1 MNARKKDAKAT
12 TKTPLIGAWWIT
24 LPLLVG
30 ILMVFTAADNEA
42 RKVPCRAIDITVDQ
56 LDGMYFVDAPS
67 LRNAIVQQ
75 FALLDRPMAELPYSE
90 LYKAILHHHG
100 VASCDIVPTLGGTL
114 QIEVQQQRPIAR
126 VWTPDSCLYLDD
138 QGRWMPLSKR
148 YTAPVPVVH
157 AAHREDAR
165 SAMPLLRAM
174 DEDPFWNRFIDQV
187 SVEEGNVL
195 FHPRIGDL
203 TVELGTGEELHDR
216 LTDQLRQ
223 LKTFY
228 RALLDSGDLRRYN
241 SLDLRYNG
249 QLVARK

>member
-1 MNARKKDAKAT
+1 MNASKNDANAT
-12 TKTPLIGAWWIT
+12 TTTPPLGAWWMT

-30 ILMVFTAADNEA
+30 ILLVFTAADHEA

-75 FALLDRPMAELPYSE
+75 FTLLDFPMADLPYAE
-90 LYKAILHHHG
+90 LHQAIVNHHG
-100 VASCDIVPTLGGTL
+100 VASCDIIPTLGGTL
-114 QIEVQQQRPIAR
+114 QIEVRQQRPIAR
-126 VWTPDSCLYLDD
+126 VWTPDTCLYLDD
-138 QGRWMPLSKR
+138 QGRWMPLSRR

-157 AAHREDAR
+157 AENREDAR
-165 SAMPLLRAM
+165 SAMPLLRTM
-174 DEDPFWNRFIDQV
+174 DQDPFWNRFIDQI
-187 SVEEGNVL
+187 SVDDGNVH
-195 FHPRIGDL
+195 FHPRLGDL
-203 TVELGTGEELHDR
+203 TVDLGTGQELNSR
-216 LTDQLRQ
+216 LADQLRQ

-241 SLDLRYNG
+241 TLDLRYDG

>member
-1 MNARKKDAKAT
+1 MNTRTKDGNT
-12 TKTPLIGAWWIT
+12 TKKTSLMGAWWIT

-42 RKVPCRAIDITVDQ
+42 QKVPCRAIDITVDQ

-75 FALLDRPMAELPYSE
+75 FSLLDLPMAELPYSE
-90 LYKAILHHHG
+90 LYQAILHHHG

-114 QIEVQQQRPIAR
+114 QIAVQQQRPIAR

-138 QGRWMPLSKR
+138 KGRWMPLSRR

-165 SAMPLLRAM
+165 CAMPLLRAM
-174 DEDPFWNRFIDQV
+174 DEDPFWNQFIDQV

-203 TVELGTGEELHDR
+203 TVELGMGEELKER
-216 LTDQLRQ
+216 LPDQLRQ

-241 SLDLRYNG
+241 TLDLRYNG